1 MGERH
6 LGRRAEQAAERGG
19 QLTFEGV
26 TYDSAHLFERARR
39 LAGGLLA
46 AGLHPGDRVV
56 ILMANCPEVGMT
68 YQACWWAGLVA
79 TPLIFLAST
88 PELAHVITDSRAA
101 AVLTTPEFV
110 AKVSGTGTDVPVFV
124 VGEPSFAELESA
136 DAPALVDR
144 ADDDLAALLYTGGT
158 TGRSKG
164 VMLTHRNL
172 YGTGDNAA
180 RTRRESGDDLDRS
193 ITALPLAHAY
203 GLLVT
208 VLGLFVERPPFAVL
222 QRWFEPGA
230 FLDLI
235 EEHRIET
242 ASVVPSM
249 LQMLLALPPDVR
261 PLEQRDLST
270 LVAVTSGASPLANT
284 VLSDFERRVPG
295 CTVLEG
301 YGLTESSALVSTS
314 TRAARRIGAVGRPVV
329 DVEVTIRA
337 PGGELLAT
345 GANGEICVRGATVM
359 AGYWDAPEQTAETVR
374 EGWLHTGD
382 VGHLDTDGFLWVV
395 DRMKDLIIRGGFNV
409 YPRDVED
416 ALLTHPDVHQA
427 AVVGRPDPVHGEE
440 VVAVV
445 ALAAGSDVTP
455 SDLVAYARGLL
466 GRTKY
471 PREVRIVDTV
481 PLTSVGKTDR
491 KAVRRLLTE

>member
-1 MGERH
+1 
-6 LGRRAEQAAERGG
+6 
-19 QLTFEGV
+19 
-26 TYDSAHLFERARR
+26 
-39 LAGGLLA
+39 
-46 AGLHPGDRVV
+46 
-56 ILMANCPEVGMT
+56 
-68 YQACWWAGLVA
+68 
-79 TPLIFLAST
+79 
-88 PELAHVITDSRAA
+88 
-101 AVLTTPEFV
+101 
-110 AKVSGTGTDVPVFV
+110 
-124 VGEPSFAELESA
+124 
-136 DAPALVDR
+136 
-144 ADDDLAALLYTGGT
+144 
-158 TGRSKG
+158 
-164 VMLTHRNL
+164 MLTHRNL

-261 PLEQRDLST
+261 PLEQRDLSS
-270 LVAVTSGASPLANT
+270 LLAVTSGASPLANT

-314 TRAARRIGAVGRPVV
+314 TRAARRIGAVGRPVI

-359 AGYWDAPEQTAETVR
+359 AGYWDAGGASARAKQDVAEQTAETVR
-374 EGWLHTGD
+374 DGWLHTGD
-382 VGHLDTDGFLWVV
+382 VGHLDSDGFLWVV

-416 ALLTHPDVHQA
+416 ALLTHPDVQQA

-445 ALAAGSDVTP
+445 ALTAGSAVTQAE
-455 SDLVAYARGLL
+455 LVAYARGLL

-471 PREVRIVDTV
+471 PREVRIVDAV